1 MKTRNRNRLCWW
13 LVLPA
18 VAPVIITLVLIVIM
32 ALTQSVGLFNF
43 GAPAHFTLQY
53 WQTILNDSQLWRATG
68 YSLRIGVLSAVLSVA
83 LALPLALWLRKP
95 FPGSMLMGGLLKA
108 PLMVHGLVAAL
119 LFINLISWQGFINLG
134 LLKLGIISHPIRMQ
148 NDRWGI
154 GVIILQV
161 WKQLPYAL
169 LIITGSLR
177 AIGDEIFNA
186 ARDLGAGKTARLL
199 QIILPLSIKSVQVS
213 LVLIFIGALGD
224 FSFQVVAGPTS
235 VFSLSQYMLRFP
247 EISAQGWNLA
257 AVVAVILMLAAFIG
271 AVVLATLAKWLQQAG
286 EQRS

>member
-1 MKTRNRNRLCWW
+1 MKVHNRNIVAWL

-18 VAPVIITLVLIVIM
+18 VAPVVLTLILIVFM
-32 ALTQSVGLFNF
+32 AIAQSVGLFNF

-53 WQTILNDSQLWRATG
+53 WETILNDSQLWRATG
-68 YSLRIGVLSAVLSVA
+68 YSLKIGVVSAALSVA

-95 FPGSMLMGGLLKA
+95 FPGSVLMSGLLKA

-134 LLKLGIISHPIRMQ
+134 LLKLGIISQPIRMQ

-177 AIGDEIFNA
+177 AIGDEIVDA

-199 QIILPLSIKSVQVS
+199 QIILPLSIKAVQVS
-213 LVLIFIGALGD
+213 LILIFIGALGD

-257 AVVAVILMLAAFIG
+257 AVVAVILMLAAFVG
-271 AVVLATLAKWLQQAG
+271 AVVLAGVAKWLQKVG
-286 EQRS
+286 EHK

>member
-1 MKTRNRNRLCWW
+1 M
-13 LVLPA
+13 
-18 VAPVIITLVLIVIM
+18 
-32 ALTQSVGLFNF
+32 S
-43 GAPAHFTLQY
+43 
-53 WQTILNDSQLWRATG
+53 
-68 YSLRIGVLSAVLSVA
+68 
-83 LALPLALWLRKP
+83 
-95 FPGSMLMGGLLKA
+95 GLLKA

-134 LLKLGIISHPIRMQ
+134 LLKLGIISQPIRMQ

-177 AIGDEIFNA
+177 AIGDEIVDA

-199 QIILPLSIKSVQVS
+199 QIILPLSIKAVQVS
-213 LVLIFIGALGD
+213 LILIFIGALGD

-247 EISAQGWNLA
+247 EISARGWNLA
-257 AVVAVILMLAAFIG
+257 AVVAVILMLAAFVG
-271 AVVLATLAKWLQQAG
+271 AVVLAGLAKWLQKVG
-286 EQRS
+286 EHK

>member
-1 MKTRNRNRLCWW
+1 MKVHNRNIVAWL

-18 VAPVIITLVLIVIM
+18 VAPVVLTLILIVFM
-32 ALTQSVGLFNF
+32 AIAQSVGLFNF

-53 WQTILNDSQLWRATG
+53 WETILNDSQLWRATG
-68 YSLRIGVLSAVLSVA
+68 YSLKIGVVSAVLSVA

-95 FPGSMLMGGLLKA
+95 FPGSVLMSGLLKA

-134 LLKLGIISHPIRMQ
+134 LLKLGIISQPIRMQ

-177 AIGDEIFNA
+177 AIGDEIVDA

-199 QIILPLSIKSVQVS
+199 QIILPLSIKAVQVS
-213 LVLIFIGALGD
+213 LILIFIGALGD

-257 AVVAVILMLAAFIG
+257 AVVAVILMLAAFVG
-271 AVVLATLAKWLQQAG
+271 AVVLAGLAKWLQKVG
-286 EQRS
+286 EHK

>member
-1 MKTRNRNRLCWW
+1 MKVHNRNIVAWL

-18 VAPVIITLVLIVIM
+18 VAPVVLTLILIVVM
-32 ALTQSVGLFNF
+32 AIAQSVGLFNF

-53 WQTILNDSQLWRATG
+53 WETILNDSQLWRATG
-68 YSLRIGVLSAVLSVA
+68 YSLKIGVVSAVLSVA

-95 FPGSMLMGGLLKA
+95 FPGSVLMSGLLKA

-134 LLKLGIISHPIRMQ
+134 LLKLGIISQPIRMQ

-177 AIGDEIFNA
+177 AIGDEIVDA

-199 QIILPLSIKSVQVS
+199 QIILPLSIKAVQVS
-213 LVLIFIGALGD
+213 LTLIFIGALGD

-257 AVVAVILMLAAFIG
+257 AVVAVILMLAAFVG
-271 AVVLATLAKWLQQAG
+271 AVVLAGVAKWLQKVG
-286 EQRS
+286 EHK

>member
-1 MKTRNRNRLCWW
+1 MKVHNRNIVAWL

-18 VAPVIITLVLIVIM
+18 VAPVVLTLILIVVM
-32 ALTQSVGLFNF
+32 AIAQSVGLFNF

-53 WQTILNDSQLWRATG
+53 WETILNDSQLWRATG
-68 YSLRIGVLSAVLSVA
+68 YSLKIGVVSAVLSVA

-95 FPGSMLMGGLLKA
+95 FPGSVLMSGLLKA

-134 LLKLGIISHPIRMQ
+134 LLKLSIISQPIRMQ

-177 AIGDEIFNA
+177 AIGDEIVDA

-199 QIILPLSIKSVQVS
+199 QIILPLSIKAVQVS
-213 LVLIFIGALGD
+213 LILIFIGALGD

-257 AVVAVILMLAAFIG
+257 AVVAVILMLAAFVG
-271 AVVLATLAKWLQQAG
+271 AVVLAGVAKWLQKVG
-286 EQRS
+286 EHK

>member
-1 MKTRNRNRLCWW
+1 M
-13 LVLPA
+13 
-18 VAPVIITLVLIVIM
+18 
-32 ALTQSVGLFNF
+32 
-43 GAPAHFTLQY
+43 
-53 WQTILNDSQLWRATG
+53 
-68 YSLRIGVLSAVLSVA
+68 
-83 LALPLALWLRKP
+83 
-95 FPGSMLMGGLLKA
+95 
-108 PLMVHGLVAAL
+108 
-119 LFINLISWQGFINLG
+119 
-134 LLKLGIISHPIRMQ
+134 
-148 NDRWGI
+148 
-154 GVIILQV
+154 IILQV

-286 EQRS
+286 EQR

>member
-1 MKTRNRNRLCWW
+1 MKVHYRNIVAWL

-18 VAPVIITLVLIVIM
+18 VAPVVLTLILIVVM
-32 ALTQSVGLFNF
+32 AIAQSVGLFNF

-53 WQTILNDSQLWRATG
+53 WETILNDSQLWRATG
-68 YSLRIGVLSAVLSVA
+68 YSLKIGVVSAVLSVA

-95 FPGSMLMGGLLKA
+95 FPGSVLMSGLLKA

-134 LLKLGIISHPIRMQ
+134 LLKLGIISQPIRMQ

-177 AIGDEIFNA
+177 AIGDEIVDA

-199 QIILPLSIKSVQVS
+199 QIILPLSIKAVQVS
-213 LVLIFIGALGD
+213 LILIFIGALGD

-257 AVVAVILMLAAFIG
+257 AVVAVILMLAAFVG
-271 AVVLATLAKWLQQAG
+271 AVVLAGVAKWLQKVG
-286 EQRS
+286 EHK

>member
-1 MKTRNRNRLCWW
+1 MKVHNRNIVAWL

-18 VAPVIITLVLIVIM
+18 VAPVVLTLILIVFM
-32 ALTQSVGLFNF
+32 AIAQSVGLFNF

-53 WQTILNDSQLWRATG
+53 WETILNDSQLWRATG
-68 YSLRIGVLSAVLSVA
+68 YSLKIGVVSAVLSVA

-95 FPGSMLMGGLLKA
+95 FPGSVLMSGLLKA

-134 LLKLGIISHPIRMQ
+134 LLKLGIISQPIRMQ

-177 AIGDEIFNA
+177 AIGDEIVDA

-199 QIILPLSIKSVQVS
+199 QIILPLSIKAVQVS
-213 LVLIFIGALGD
+213 LILIFIGALGD

-257 AVVAVILMLAAFIG
+257 AVVAVILMLAAFVG
-271 AVVLATLAKWLQQAG
+271 AVVLAGVAKWLQKVG
-286 EQRS
+286 EHK

>member
-1 MKTRNRNRLCWW
+1 MKVHNRNIVAWL

-18 VAPVIITLVLIVIM
+18 VAPVVLTLILIVVM
-32 ALTQSVGLFNF
+32 AIAQSVGLFNF

-53 WQTILNDSQLWRATG
+53 WETILNDSQLWRATG
-68 YSLRIGVLSAVLSVA
+68 YSLKIGVVSAVLSVA

-95 FPGSMLMGGLLKA
+95 FPGSVLMSGLLKA

-134 LLKLGIISHPIRMQ
+134 LLKLGIISQPIRMQ

-177 AIGDEIFNA
+177 AIGDEIVDA

-199 QIILPLSIKSVQVS
+199 QIILPLSIKAVQVS
-213 LVLIFIGALGD
+213 LILIFIGALGD

-257 AVVAVILMLAAFIG
+257 AVVAVILMLAAFVG
-271 AVVLATLAKWLQQAG
+271 AVVLAGVAKWLKNVG
-286 EQRS
+286 EHK

>member
-1 MKTRNRNRLCWW
+1 MKTRTRNRLCWL

-18 VAPVIITLVLIVIM
+18 VAPVVITLMLIVIM
-32 ALTQSVGLFNF
+32 ALAQSVGLFNF
-43 GAPAHFTLQY
+43 GAPARFTLHY

-68 YSLRIGVLSAVLSVA
+68 YSLRIGVISSVLSVA

-95 FPGSMLMGGLLKA
+95 FPGSMLMSGLLKA

-134 LLKLGIISHPIRMQ
+134 LVRLGILSYPIRMQ

-169 LIITGSLR
+169 LIMTGSLR

-186 ARDLGAGKTARLL
+186 ARDLGAGKRARLL
-199 QIILPLSIKSVQVS
+199 QIILPLSVRSVQVS
-213 LVLIFIGALGD
+213 LVLIFIGALSD

-257 AVVAVILMLAAFIG
+257 AVVAVILMLAAFVG
-271 AVVLATLAKWLQQAG
+271 AVVLAALAKWLQQAG
-286 EQRS
+286 EQR

>member
-1 MKTRNRNRLCWW
+1 MKVHNRNIVAWL

-18 VAPVIITLVLIVIM
+18 VAPVVLTLILIVVM
-32 ALTQSVGLFNF
+32 AIAQSVGLFNF

-53 WQTILNDSQLWRATG
+53 WETILNDSQLWRATG
-68 YSLRIGVLSAVLSVA
+68 YSLKIGVVSAVLSVA

-95 FPGSMLMGGLLKA
+95 FPGSVLMSGLLKA

-134 LLKLGIISHPIRMQ
+134 LLKLGIISQPIRMQ

-177 AIGDEIFNA
+177 AIGDEIVDA

-199 QIILPLSIKSVQVS
+199 QIILPLSIKAVQVS
-213 LVLIFIGALGD
+213 LILIFIGALGD

-235 VFSLSQYMLRFP
+235 VFSCRNTCCAFRKSAPRAGTLRP
-247 EISAQGWNLA
+247 W
-257 AVVAVILMLAAFIG
+257 
-271 AVVLATLAKWLQQAG
+271 W
-286 EQRS
+286 R

>member
-1 MKTRNRNRLCWW
+1 MKVHNRNIVAWL

-18 VAPVIITLVLIVIM
+18 VAPVVLTLILIVVM
-32 ALTQSVGLFNF
+32 AIAQSVGLFNF

-53 WQTILNDSQLWRATG
+53 WETILNDSQLWRATG
-68 YSLRIGVLSAVLSVA
+68 YSLKIGVVSAVLSVA

-95 FPGSMLMGGLLKA
+95 FPGSVLMSGLLKA

-134 LLKLGIISHPIRMQ
+134 LLKLGIISQPIRMQ

-154 GVIILQV
+154 GVIILPV

-177 AIGDEIFNA
+177 AIGDEIVDA

-199 QIILPLSIKSVQVS
+199 QIILPLSIKAVQVS
-213 LVLIFIGALGD
+213 LILIFIGALGD

-257 AVVAVILMLAAFIG
+257 AVVAVILMLAAFVG
-271 AVVLATLAKWLQQAG
+271 AVVLAGVAKWLQKVG
-286 EQRS
+286 EHK

>member
-1 MKTRNRNRLCWW
+1 MKVHNRNIVAWL

-18 VAPVIITLVLIVIM
+18 VAPVVLTLILIVVM
-32 ALTQSVGLFNF
+32 AIAQSVGLFNF

-53 WQTILNDSQLWRATG
+53 WETILNDSQLWRATG
-68 YSLRIGVLSAVLSVA
+68 YSLKIGVVSAVLSVA

-95 FPGSMLMGGLLKA
+95 FPGSVLMSGLLKA

-134 LLKLGIISHPIRMQ
+134 LLKLGIISQPIRMQ

-177 AIGDEIFNA
+177 AIGDEIVDA

-199 QIILPLSIKSVQVS
+199 QIILPLSIKAVQVS
-213 LVLIFIGALGD
+213 LILIFIGALGD

-257 AVVAVILMLAAFIG
+257 AVVAVILMLAAFVG
-271 AVVLATLAKWLQQAG
+271 AVVLAGVAKWLQKVG
-286 EQRS
+286 EHK